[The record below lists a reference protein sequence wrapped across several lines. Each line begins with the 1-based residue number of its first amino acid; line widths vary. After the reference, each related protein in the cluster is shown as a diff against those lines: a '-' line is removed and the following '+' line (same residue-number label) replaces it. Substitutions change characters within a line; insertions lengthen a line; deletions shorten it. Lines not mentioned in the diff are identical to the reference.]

1 MVCLTLVETGTY
13 THSMTLG
20 RHLAMAA
27 CLIGTLANPDVAAA
41 QAIERAMTVTVVDES
56 GAPVP
61 DLGIPDF
68 IVREDN
74 MAREVLRVGKANE
87 PMHIAL
93 LVDTS
98 TASRANIAHFRTAL
112 PAFVTQLTNPNEAGA
127 KNQVAI
133 IATGERPTL
142 LTDYTSSVTEL
153 QRGIN
158 RLWALDDTGAYLLD
172 SIAEALKGFTIR
184 EARRPVI
191 IAITQEGQE
200 LSNFHYDQVLG
211 PLRASGAAFYAVVLG
226 QPSGS
231 LDDETRSRNIVL
243 DEAPRGTGGSREHLL
258 TPMALKARLQQL
270 ATLLTHQ
277 YLVTFAHPDSL
288 IPPERVTV
296 AAKQPGM
303 TARGTIVKDKIQQ
316 GRR

>member
-1 MVCLTLVETGTY
+1 MVGLTLVETGTY

-41 QAIERAMTVTVVDES
+41 QAIERAMTVTVVDAS

-98 TASRANIAHFRTAL
+98 TASRDNIAHFRTAL
-112 PAFVTQLTNPNEAGA
+112 PAFVTQLTNPNESGA

-133 IATGERPTL
+133 IAIGERPTVI
-142 LTDYTSSVTEL
+142 TDYTSSVATL
-153 QRGIN
+153 QRGIS

-172 SIAEALKGFTIR
+172 GILEVTEGFAKR
-184 EARRPVI
+184 EAKRPVI
-191 IAITQEGQE
+191 VAVTQEGPE
-200 LSNFHYDQVLG
+200 LSYRQYNQVLG
-211 PLRASGAAFYAVVLG
+211 PLRDSGAAFHALVLG
-226 QPSGS
+226 TPSAS

-243 DEAPRGTGGSREHLL
+243 DEGPRGTGGSREQLL
-258 TPMALKARLQQL
+258 TPMALKARFQQL

>member
-27 CLIGTLANPDVAAA
+27 CLIGTLANPDLAAA
-41 QAIERAMTVTVVDES
+41 QAIERAMTVTVVDDK

-61 DLGIPDF
+61 DLGISDF
-68 IVREDN
+68 IIREDN
-74 MAREVLRVGKANE
+74 MAREILRVGRANE

-98 TASRANIAHFRTAL
+98 TASRANISHFRSAL
-112 PAFVTQLTNPNEAGA
+112 PAFVTQLTNPNESGA

-133 IATGERPTL
+133 VATGERPTVI
-142 LTDYTSSVTEL
+142 TNYTSSVTEL

-158 RLWALDDTGAYLLD
+158 RLWALEDTGSYLLD
-172 SIAEALKGFTIR
+172 SILEVTQEFAAR
-184 EARRPVI
+184 EIRRPVI
-191 IAITQEGQE
+191 VAITQEGPE
-200 LSNFHYDQVLG
+200 LSYRQYDQVLG
-211 PLRASGAAFYAVVLG
+211 PLRDSGAAFYAVILG
-226 QPSGS
+226 QPTGA

-243 DEAPRGTGGSREHLL
+243 DEGPRTTGGFREQLL
-258 TPMALKARLQQL
+258 TPMSLKGKLQEL

-277 YLVTFAHPDSL
+277 YLVTF
-288 IPPERVTV
+288 
-296 AAKQPGM
+296 
-303 TARGTIVKDKIQQ
+303 
-316 GRR
+316 